1 MKVGTQ
7 FSIAVHAMLMVA
19 YFPEVKITSEVVAQS
34 VGCNPV
40 IIRNAF
46 AKLKRA
52 NLLLTKSWKGKTE
65 LARSADEISLWDIY
79 SAIEG
84 PDAEFIFKIHTG
96 TSGICPVGSQI
107 CDILREHLTTA
118 ANAMKN
124 ELSAIK
130 LSDLKNELNHKKPEK

>member
-1 MKVGTQ
+1 MKVSTQ

-19 YFPEVKITSEVVAQS
+19 YFPDVKITSDIVAQS
-34 VGCNPV
+34 AGCNPV
-40 IIRNAF
+40 VIRNAF

-52 NLLLTKSWKGKTE
+52 HLLLTKSGKGKTE
-65 LARSADEISLWDIY
+65 LARPAEEISLWDIY

-84 PDAEFIFKIHTG
+84 SNAELIFKIHTN

-107 CDILREHLTTA
+107 CNILNGHLIDAT
-118 ANAMKN
+118 NAMKQ

-130 LSDLKNELNHKKPEK
+130 LSDLKNELQ

>member
-1 MKVGTQ
+1 MKVSTQ

-19 YFPEVKITSEVVAQS
+19 YFPDVKITSDIVAQS
-34 VGCNPV
+34 AGCNPV

-52 NLLLTKSWKGKTE
+52 HLLLTKSGKGKTE
-65 LARSADEISLWDIY
+65 LARPAEEISLWDIY

-84 PDAEFIFKIHTG
+84 SNAELIFKIHTN

-107 CDILREHLTTA
+107 CNILHGHLIDAT
-118 ANAMKN
+118 NAMKQ

-130 LSDLKNELNHKKPEK
+130 LSDLKNELQ

>member
-1 MKVGTQ
+1 MKVSTQ
-7 FSIAVHAMLMVA
+7 FSLAVHAMLMVA
-19 YFPEVKITSEVVAQS
+19 YFPEVKITSEIVAQS
-34 VGCNPV
+34 AGCNPV

-52 NLLLTKSWKGKTE
+52 NLLLTKSGKGKTE

-84 PDAEFIFKIHTG
+84 SDAEFIFKIHTN

-107 CDILREHLTTA
+107 CDILRGHLTTA
-118 ANAMKN
+118 TNAMKK
-124 ELSAIK
+124 ELSAVK
-130 LSDLKNELNHKKPEK
+130 LSDLKNELAS